1 MAAHSMSPPLRIA
14 LVTGASMAKPDPET
28 HWLVAALANQGVA
41 TDVLPWDGTTDWA
54 SYPLVV
60 VRTPWDYFQRL
71 PEFLAWAE
79 RTNASTRL
87 VNPLSVI
94 RWNSHKGYLRE
105 LAGHGVA
112 TVPTHWLA
120 QQPDASAA
128 PGNAHSAGVTPPSA
142 AAVAAARAELL
153 ALHAQG
159 WQELVVKPAV
169 SIGAIGALRA
179 RADDPACAAHLAAL
193 RAEGDVLVQPY
204 LPSLAAQGE
213 VSLVYFGGQFSHAIR
228 KRPAAGDFRVQDMYG
243 GTVEACTP
251 TPEETALA
259 AQALACTP
267 APTTYARVDLVRL
280 PDGRP
285 AVMELELIEPEL
297 FLGADP
303 QAPERF
309 AQVLKTLATLQNQ

>member
-1 MAAHSMSPPLRIA
+1 MQNRYACA
-14 LVTGASMAKPDPET
+14 PEHVKT
-28 HWLVAALANQGVA
+28 M
-41 TDVLPWDGTTDWA
+41 DTT
-54 SYPLVV
+54 
-60 VRTPWDYFQRL
+60 
-71 PEFLAWAE
+71 E
-79 RTNASTRL
+79 
-87 VNPLSVI
+87 
-94 RWNSHKGYLRE
+94 LRE
-105 LAGHGVA
+105 RFLIED
-112 TVPTHWLA
+112 LF
-120 QQPDASAA
+120 QP
-128 PGNAHSAGVTPPSA
+128 
-142 AAVAAARAELL
+142 
-153 ALHAQG
+153 
-159 WQELVVKPAV
+159 
-169 SIGAIGALRA
+169 
-179 RADDPACAAHLAAL
+179 
-193 RAEGDVLVQPY
+193 
-204 LPSLAAQGE
+204 GE

>member
-41 TDVLPWDGTTDWA
+41 ADVLPWDGTTNWA
-54 SYPLVV
+54 TYPLVV

-71 PEFLAWAE
+71 PEFLNWAE
-79 RTNASTRL
+79 RTSACTRL
-87 VNPLSVI
+87 VNPLAVL

-105 LAGHGVA
+105 LALHGIA
-112 TVPTHWLA
+112 TVPTRWLEHCPGISPQVRE
-120 QQPDASAA
+120 QQ
-128 PGNAHSAGVTPPSA
+128 AHT
-142 AAVAAARAELL
+142 ELQ
-153 ALHAQG
+153 ALGAQG
-159 WQELVVKPAV
+159 WEELVVKPAV

-179 RADDPACAAHLAAL
+179 SVADPACTTHLAAL

-204 LPSLAAQGE
+204 LPSLAESGE
-213 VSLVYFGGQFSHAIR
+213 ASLVYFGGQFSHAIR